1 MKNFFPKEPLVK
13 IRSSRG
19 FNLIELM
26 VSLILGLLVV
36 GAAVSIF
43 LSNQATYVA
52 TENLGRVQENA
63 RIAFELMSR
72 DIREAGG
79 NVCDRGLNTV
89 NVLNNPAANW
99 WSSSAGIRGYA
110 GNVAFTGAPV
120 GTATGQRVAGTEA
133 IELTTASDGSVTIT
147 NHQPTSANFTVN
159 TSNHSIQDG
168 DIVAIC
174 DFDHIA
180 ITQVTNASP
189 GTNPT
194 IVHNTGTGTPG
205 NCTKGLGIPL
215 VCSAVGTSYTFGPNS
230 RIARVQPRIWYIGN
244 SALGGGRRALFQG
257 VMVNNGGGT
266 LTQRNQEIALDVQ
279 TMTVEYLVSGANAYV
294 GPAAVTN
301 WGQVLAAKVQLVIAS
316 PDRIGTDG
324 QPLQRTLEHVITLR
338 NRAL

>member
-147 NHQPTSANFTVN
+147 IHQPTSANFTVN

-180 ITQVTNASP
+180 ITQVTNAS
-189 GTNPT
+189 
-194 IVHNTGTGTPG
+194 
-205 NCTKGLGIPL
+205 
-215 VCSAVGTSYTFGPNS
+215 
-230 RIARVQPRIWYIGN
+230 Q
-244 SALGGGRRALFQG
+244 
-257 VMVNNGGGT
+257 
-266 LTQRNQEIALDVQ
+266 VQ
-279 TMTVEYLVSGANAYV
+279 T
-294 GPAAVTN
+294 
-301 WGQVLAAKVQLVIAS
+301 
-316 PDRIGTDG
+316 
-324 QPLQRTLEHVITLR
+324 QP
-338 NRAL
+338 

>member
-1 MKNFFPKEPLVK
+1 MKANRSRELRVG
-13 IRSSRG
+13 IRNSRG

-43 LSNQATYVA
+43 ISNQQTYVA

-63 RIAFELMSR
+63 RVAFELMSR

-89 NVLNNPAANW
+89 NVLNNPTANW

-147 NHQPTSANFTVN
+147 DHNPTSAQFKVN
-159 TSNHSIQDG
+159 TTGHTIQDG
-168 DIVAIC
+168 DIVAVC

-180 ITQVTNASP
+180 ITQITNAQP
-189 GTNPT
+189 GINDT

-215 VCSAVGTSYTFGPNS
+215 LCTANGTPYTFGPNS
-230 RIARVQPRIWYIGN
+230 RIARLEPRIWYIGN
-244 SALGGGRRALFQG
+244 SSLGAGRRALFQT
-257 VMVNNGGGT
+257 VLINTGGT
-266 LTQRNQEIALDVQ
+266 LSTRNQEIALDVQ
-279 TMTVEYLVSGANAYV
+279 TMTVEYLVAGANAYV
-294 GPAAVTN
+294 GPAAVADWT
-301 WGQVLAAKVQLVIAS
+301 QVLAAKVQLVIAS

>member
-1 MKNFFPKEPLVK
+1 MKAFFPKEQLVN
-13 IRSSRG
+13 IRNSRG

-43 LSNQATYVA
+43 ISNQATYVA

-79 NVCDRGLNTV
+79 NVCDRGLSVV

-110 GNVAFTGAPV
+110 GNVAFTGAPI
-120 GTATGQRVAGTEA
+120 GTATGQRVAGTQA

-147 NHQPTSANFTVN
+147 EHNPTSAQFKVN
-159 TSNHSIQDG
+159 TTGHTIQDG
-168 DIVAIC
+168 DIVAVC
-174 DFDHIA
+174 DFDHMA
-180 ITQVTNASP
+180 ILQITNASP
-189 GTNPT
+189 GTNVT

-215 VCSAVGTSYTFGPNS
+215 LCTANGTPYTFGPNS
-230 RIARVQPRIWYIGN
+230 RIAKMQPRVWYIGN
-244 SALGGGRRALFQG
+244 SSLGGGRRSLFQT
-257 VMVNNGGGT
+257 VMINTGGAMVA
-266 LTQRNQEIALDVQ
+266 RNQEIALDVQ

-294 GPAAVTN
+294 GPAAVAD
-301 WGQVLAAKVQLVIAS
+301 WGQVLAARVQLVIAS